1 MRWAVVAVW
10 MGVIFLFS
18 AQTGE
23 ESGGLSGQV
32 VQWLASYLPLDAD
45 SLGYMVRKGAHVSEY
60 AILGFLVAWA
70 LRASTW
76 AGAALAGLVSVG
88 YAATDEFHQTFV
100 PGRAGQVGDVLI
112 DSIGVAIGVLS
123 MVFLASRGFLGD
135 RVRHGGADHGRPGPV
150 RQGQ

>member
-1 MRWAVVAVW
+1 MRWVAVVAW
-10 MGVIFLFS
+10 MGVIFFFS

-32 VQWLASYLPLDAD
+32 VDWLASYVPIDPGT
-45 SLGYMVRKGAHVSEY
+45 LGYLVRKGAHVSEY

-76 AGAALAGLVSVG
+76 GTASLAGVIAVA
-88 YAATDEFHQTFV
+88 YAATDEFHQSFV

-112 DSIGVAIGVLS
+112 DAIGVVIGVGAL
-123 MVFLASRGFLGD
+123 MWFHHRRAARTRDGQ
-135 RVRHGGADHGRPGPV
+135 RVADAV
-150 RQGQ
+150 I